1 MSNTHY
7 SQLFNFAD
15 IEEVNLNLS
24 PSFTE
29 RVAVSLC
36 ITSNKPFK

>member
-7 SQLFNFAD
+7 SPNSSTFAD

-24 PSFTE
+24 PFLTE
-29 RVAVSLC
+29 KGSSKSVHH
-36 ITSNKPFK
+36 